1 MPIRHNRAQV
11 SPLRL
16 KITLLIAGFG
26 PLIAIGSGCSP
37 KVFQLMSFLRTI
49 PAALTAALLASP
61 AALAET
67 VTLTLLNG
75 DTIQGE
81 LIPEESTD
89 DVKVLMHPQLGRLES
104 QDASSLS
111 KSPRLENNHSAG
123 INAGNKDGDGT
134 FSANIN
140 GSSNYRVTGTSS
152 SSKPV

>member
-1 MPIRHNRAQV
+1 
-11 SPLRL
+11 
-16 KITLLIAGFG
+16 
-26 PLIAIGSGCSP
+26 
-37 KVFQLMSFLRTI
+37 MSFLRTI

-89 DVKVLMHPQLGRLES
+89 DMKVLMHPQLGRLEVS
-104 QDASSLS
+104 QDAL
-111 KSPRLENNHSAG
+111 KPVEKPPAWKTTLSAG
-123 INAGNKDGDGT
+123 IMRATKMGMARSQPIST
-134 FSANIN
+134 AAAI
-140 GSSNYRVTGTSS
+140 TGLIVTSS

>member
-1 MPIRHNRAQV
+1 
-11 SPLRL
+11 
-16 KITLLIAGFG
+16 
-26 PLIAIGSGCSP
+26 
-37 KVFQLMSFLRTI
+37 MSFLRTI

-89 DVKVLMHPQLGRLES
+89 DVKVLMHPQLGRLEVS
-104 QDASSLS
+104 QDALKPVEKPPLGKQPFPQASMRATKMGMARSQPIS
-111 KSPRLENNHSAG
+111 TAAAITG
-123 INAGNKDGDGT
+123 
-134 FSANIN
+134 
-140 GSSNYRVTGTSS
+140 VTGTSS